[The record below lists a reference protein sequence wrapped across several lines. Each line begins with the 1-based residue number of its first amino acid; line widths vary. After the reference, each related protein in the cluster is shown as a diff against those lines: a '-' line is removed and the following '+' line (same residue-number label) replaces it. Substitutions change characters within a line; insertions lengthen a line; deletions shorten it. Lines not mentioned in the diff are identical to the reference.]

1 MSQEQV
7 ELEYVG
13 FWSRFGATLIDSIL
27 MAIVSI
33 PLLLAIYGMDYFD
46 SEAFIVGPADF
57 VISYVL
63 PAVVIIG
70 LWMRFAATPGKM
82 AIGATIVDASTGGK
96 PSFTQYAIRYVGY
109 FLSAL
114 PLLLGYL
121 WAAFDPRKQSWHDK
135 LANTVV
141 VRRKGGAANPVRF
154 DQTPA

>member
-33 PLLLAIYGMDYFD
+33 PLLLAIYGMEYFD

-70 LWMRFAATPGKM
+70 LWIRFAATPGKM
-82 AIGATIVDASTGGK
+82 AIGATIVDASTGEK

-121 WAAFDPRKQSWHDK
+121 WVAFDPRKQSWHDK

-141 VRRKGGAANPVRF
+141 VRRKGGTANPVRF
-154 DQTPA
+154 DQTTA